1 MRSERG
7 REGRRREE
15 GAGFGWQEQ
24 GRETE
29 CRKLEAVDVRDRSW
43 VNQGT

>member
-1 MRSERG
+1 MVPVLDGRSKGER
-7 REGRRREE
+7 
-15 GAGFGWQEQ
+15 Q
-24 GRETE
+24 